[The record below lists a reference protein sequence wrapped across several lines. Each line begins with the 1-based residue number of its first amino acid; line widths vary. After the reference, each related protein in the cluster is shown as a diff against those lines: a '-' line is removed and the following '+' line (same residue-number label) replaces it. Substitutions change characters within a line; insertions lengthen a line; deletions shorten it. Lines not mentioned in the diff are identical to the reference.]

1 MYHASR
7 SSGPTHFTTEMSQMN
22 SLMAMFGGRLVI
34 VAAVDPSMYPVQI
47 LGAPKAVIYFVM
59 GTILVAVVTA
69 I

>member
-1 MYHASR
+1 MYHTSR
-7 SSGPTHFTTEMSQMN
+7 SSGSTHFTAVMSQMN

-47 LGAPKAVIYFVM
+47 LGAPEAVIYFVM
-59 GTILVAVVTA
+59 GKISVAVVTA